1 MKIVITEQQA
11 SQILNIYSELIHK
24 VLLQKNILVK
34 DVKLVPLFFPQ
45 QGVRAL
51 VKLESGQD
59 KELAR
64 KLIKGILSGMVSF
77 GQNREV
83 SLT

>member
-11 SQILNIYSELIHK
+11 SQILNLYSELIHK
-24 VLLQKNILVK
+24 VLSQKNILVK
-34 DVKLVPLFFPQ
+34 DVKLVPLFFPKH
-45 QGVRAL
+45 GVRAL